1 MMAMPSLDAHAT
13 AQRLQIGC
21 VMMQKDERLLLKPW
35 LDFYGY
41 LFGYEN
47 LYVID
52 NGSELAE
59 TRAVLLEYA
68 RKGVVVD
75 YAHVGRSAYEA
86 KGDIIGQ
93 IIRRLD
99 LQGRYDFI
107 IPLDCDEFIALK
119 EGDRYIFSRD
129 KVRAY
134 LTGLVGETR
143 VLRFPY
149 QLANH
154 PLQPDIYHYYT
165 MFKVFFAANTFVQLD
180 HGSHVGRSRKSDGVR
195 DTDLVHIHF
204 HFKRYDMLR
213 EQARRSWVGTV
224 DIDDVAALES
234 YTGPSLHLAPYFLN
248 GREAYYGD
256 FLKKVYFFLPE
267 LGVLLNSLGSPINL
281 PDDDIPDSLRI
292 KIAGMATDGGVY
304 GQAILVPG
312 HSSSANE
319 YIMDVFN
326 GQLYLEAHPD
336 VARAGVD
343 PVLHFCLH
351 GVQERRRL
359 R

>member
-1 MMAMPSLDAHAT
+1 MMALPSLNAHAT

-21 VMMQKDERLLLKPW
+21 VMMQKDERFLLKPW
-35 LDFYGY
+35 LDYHGY

-59 TRAVLLEYA
+59 TRAVLSEYA

-75 YAHVGRSAYEA
+75 YTHVGRSAYEA

-119 EGDRYIFSRD
+119 DGDRYVFSRD
-129 KVRAY
+129 RIRAY
-134 LTGLVGETR
+134 FLNLVGETR

-154 PLQPDIYHYYT
+154 PLQPDIYHYYA
-165 MFKVFFAANTFVQLD
+165 MFKVFFAANTFDHID
-180 HGSHVGRSRKSDGVR
+180 HGNHVGRSSRSDGVR
-195 DTDLVHIHF
+195 DTNLIHIHF

-213 EQARRSWVGTV
+213 EQARRSWIGTV
-224 DIDDVAALES
+224 DINDPAALEN
-234 YTGPSLHLAPYFLN
+234 YTGPSLHLTPYFLK
-248 GREAYYGD
+248 GREAYYRE
-256 FLKKVYFFLPE
+256 FLKKAYFFLPD
-267 LGVLLNSLGSPINL
+267 LGALLNSFGGPISL
-281 PDDDIPDSLRI
+281 PDDTIPEYLRI
-292 KIAGMATDGGVY
+292 KIAEIATDIGAY

-312 HSSSANE
+312 RRPSDNE
-319 YIMDVFN
+319 FVMDIFN
-326 GQLYLEAHPD
+326 EQLYLKENPD

-359 R
+359 H